1 MTVMFLQH
9 SKSMTVPSTSKN
21 ESVISLYRYILV
33 LKILSNGVI
42 TIKFV
47 KEVIY
52 EGLVEDFC
60 FKQFVDN

>member
-1 MTVMFLQH
+1 
-9 SKSMTVPSTSKN
+9 MTVPTTPKN
-21 ESVISLYRYILV
+21 ESVSSLCVYILV

-47 KEVIY
+47 KGAMY

-60 FKQFVDN
+60 FKQLTDN